1 MADSR
6 ARPDRPRAWALV
18 FLAAMFEV
26 CWAVGLPWTEGFTNP
41 VPTVLVVVAMFLSFL
56 PLARA
61 TRTLP
66 IGPAYAVWTGLG
78 AGGTVAFASLLHG
91 EPLTTLRMSGVVLV
105 VAGVV
110 GLRLFDGS
118 DGVPRGRAA

>member
-1 MADSR
+1 MADATSSDTPSF
-6 ARPDRPRAWALV
+6 AWTLVLGAAAFEVAWAI
-18 FLAAMFEV
+18 
-26 CWAVGLPWTEGFTNP
+26 GLPFTEGFTRP
-41 VPTVLVVVAMFLSFL
+41 VPSVLVLAAMIAAFL

-78 AGGTVAFASLLHG
+78 ATGTAVLGVFVHE
-91 EPLTTLRMSGVVLV
+91 EPMAAGRLVGIALV

-110 GLRLFDGS
+110 GLRLFDR
-118 DGVPRGRAA
+118 PEAAS